1 MCGMIRFAI
10 IIKVGV
16 IYMKIA
22 VVTDSTA
29 YLSQEQIKEND
40 IHIIP
45 IPFIIDGKS
54 YDEGVDITTEEF
66 YEKLRTSE
74 TFPSTS
80 QPPVGKLIELYE
92 SLGEQGYDAVISIH
106 LAGTISGLVQTLETV
121 KASVDNVTVVPVDS
135 EITVMLMGC
144 LAIEAARMAKAGK
157 DLDEILARL
166 KHLKSTINEY
176 FVVDD
181 LQNLVRGGRL
191 SNAAAFVGSVLKIKP
206 ILTFDDETDK
216 IVAFD
221 KVRSSKRALK
231 RVEDLF
237 EEAITGLD
245 YPIKLFVI
253 HANNEAAAIEWRDKL
268 VKKFPNISIEIS
280 YFGPVI
286 GTHLGENALALGWME
301 DIDK

>member
-1 MCGMIRFAI
+1 
-10 IIKVGV
+10 
-16 IYMKIA
+16 MKIA

-29 YLSQEQIKEND
+29 YLSAEQIKEND
-40 IHIIP
+40 IHIVP
-45 IPFIIDGKS
+45 IPFILDGKS
-54 YDEGVDITTEEF
+54 YDEGIDITTEEF

-80 QPPVGKLIELYE
+80 QPPIGKLIELYE
-92 SLGEQGYDAVISIH
+92 SLGDQGYDAVISIH

-121 KASVDNVTVVPVDS
+121 KDTVDNIQVVPVDA
-135 EITVMLMGC
+135 EITVLLMGY
-144 LAIEAARMAKAGK
+144 LAIEAARMAKQGK
-157 DLDEILARL
+157 NLDEILARL
-166 KHLKSTINEY
+166 DHLKTTINEY

-237 EEAITGLD
+237 EEDTKDLT
-245 YPIKLFVI
+245 YPIKMLVI
-253 HANNEAAAIEWRDKL
+253 HANNEEAAKEWEAKL
-268 VKKFPNISIEIS
+268 AKKYPNNSIEIS

>member
-1 MCGMIRFAI
+1 M
-10 IIKVGV
+10 
-16 IYMKIA
+16 
-22 VVTDSTA
+22 
-29 YLSQEQIKEND
+29 KEND
-40 IHIIP
+40 IHIVP
-45 IPFIIDGKS
+45 IPFILDGKS
-54 YDEGVDITTEEF
+54 YDEGIDITTEEF

-80 QPPVGKLIELYE
+80 QPPIGKLIELYE
-92 SLGEQGYDAVISIH
+92 SLGDQGYDAVISIH

-121 KASVDNVTVVPVDS
+121 KDTVDNIQVVPVDS
-135 EITVMLMGC
+135 EITVLLMGY
-144 LAIEAARMAKAGK
+144 LAIEAARMAKQGK
-157 DLDEILARL
+157 ELDEILARL
-166 KHLKSTINEY
+166 DHLKTTINEY

-237 EEAITGLD
+237 EEDTKDLT
-245 YPIKLFVI
+245 YPIKMIVI
-253 HANNEAAAIEWRDKL
+253 HANNEEAAKEWQAKL
-268 VKKFPNISIEIS
+268 AKKYPNNSIEIS

>member
-1 MCGMIRFAI
+1 
-10 IIKVGV
+10 
-16 IYMKIA
+16 MKIA

-29 YLSQEQIKEND
+29 YLSEEQIKEND
-40 IHIIP
+40 IRVIP
-45 IPFIIDGKS
+45 IPFILDGQS
-54 YDEGVDITTEEF
+54 YDEGIDITTEEF

-80 QPPVGKLIELYE
+80 QPPLGKLIELYN
-92 SLGEQGYDAVISIH
+92 SLGEEGYDAVISIH
-106 LAGTISGLVQTLETV
+106 LAGTISGLVQTLDTV
-121 KASVDNVTVVPVDS
+121 KESVDNIKVYPVDS
-135 EITVMLMGC
+135 EITVILMGN
-144 LAIEAARMAKAGK
+144 LVLEAARMAKQGK
-157 DLDEILARL
+157 DVDEILDRL
-166 KHLKSTINEY
+166 EHLKKTIDEY
-176 FVVDD
+176 FIVDD

-206 ILTFDDETDK
+206 ILTFDDATDK

-237 EEAITGLD
+237 EKDTAKLP
-245 YPIKLFVI
+245 YPIKMFII
-253 HANNEAAAIEWRDKL
+253 HANNEKAAEEWKEKL
-268 VKKFPNISIEIS
+268 AKKYPDNAIEIS

-286 GTHLGENALALGWME
+286 GTHLGENALALGWMQ

>member
-1 MCGMIRFAI
+1 
-10 IIKVGV
+10 
-16 IYMKIA
+16 MKIA

-29 YLSQEQIKEND
+29 YLSAEQIKEND
-40 IHIIP
+40 IHIVP
-45 IPFIIDGKS
+45 IPFILDGKS
-54 YDEGVDITTEEF
+54 YDEGIDITTEEF

-80 QPPVGKLIELYE
+80 QPPIGKLIELYE
-92 SLGEQGYDAVISIH
+92 SLGDQGYDAVISIH

-121 KASVDNVTVVPVDS
+121 KDTVDNIQVVPVDS
-135 EITVMLMGC
+135 EITVLLMGY
-144 LAIEAARMAKAGK
+144 LAIEAARMAKQGK
-157 DLDEILARL
+157 ELDEILARL
-166 KHLKSTINEY
+166 DHLKTTINEY

-237 EEAITGLD
+237 GEDTKDLT
-245 YPIKLFVI
+245 YPIKMIVI
-253 HANNEAAAIEWRDKL
+253 HANNEEAAKEWQAKL
-268 VKKFPNISIEIS
+268 AKKYPNNSIEIS

>member
-1 MCGMIRFAI
+1 
-10 IIKVGV
+10 
-16 IYMKIA
+16 MKIA

-29 YLSQEQIKEND
+29 YLSAEQIKEND
-40 IHIIP
+40 IHIVP
-45 IPFIIDGKS
+45 IPFILDGKS
-54 YDEGVDITTEEF
+54 YDEGIDITTEEF

-80 QPPVGKLIELYE
+80 QPPIGKLIELYE
-92 SLGEQGYDAVISIH
+92 SLGDQDYDAVISIH

-121 KASVDNVTVVPVDS
+121 KDTVDNIQVVPVDS
-135 EITVMLMGC
+135 EITVMLMGY
-144 LAIEAARMAKAGK
+144 LAIEAARMAKQGK

-166 KHLKSTINEY
+166 DHLKKTTNEY

-231 RVEDLF
+231 RVEGLF
-237 EEAITGLD
+237 EEDTKDLT
-245 YPIKLFVI
+245 YPIKMLVI
-253 HANNEAAAIEWRDKL
+253 HANNEEAAKEWQAKL
-268 VKKFPNISIEIS
+268 AKKYPNNSIEIS

>member
-1 MCGMIRFAI
+1 
-10 IIKVGV
+10 
-16 IYMKIA
+16 MKIA

-29 YLSQEQIKEND
+29 YLSPEQIKEND
-40 IHIIP
+40 IHIVP
-45 IPFIIDGKS
+45 IPFIVDGQS
-54 YDEGVDITTEEF
+54 YDEGIDITTEEF

-92 SLGEQGYDAVISIH
+92 SLGDQGYDAVISIH
-106 LAGTISGLVQTLETV
+106 LAGTISGLVQTLNSLKDT
-121 KASVDNVTVVPVDS
+121 VDNIKVVPVDS
-135 EITVMLMGC
+135 KITVMLMGTM
-144 LAIEAARMAKAGK
+144 AIAASQMAKAGK
-157 DLDEILARL
+157 DLDDILARL
-166 KHLKSTINEY
+166 EELKQTTNEY

-221 KVRSSKRALK
+221 KVRSTKRALK

-237 EEAITGLD
+237 EEDTKDLN
-245 YPIKLFVI
+245 YPIKMFVI
-253 HANNEAAAIEWRDKL
+253 HANNEPAAKDWAEKL
-268 VKKFPNISIEIS
+268 AKKFPNNSIEIS

-286 GTHLGENALALGWME
+286 GTHLGENALALGWIQ

>member
-1 MCGMIRFAI
+1 
-10 IIKVGV
+10 
-16 IYMKIA
+16 MKIA

-29 YLSQEQIKEND
+29 YLSAEQIKEND
-40 IHIIP
+40 IHIVP
-45 IPFIIDGKS
+45 IPFILDGKS
-54 YDEGVDITTEEF
+54 YDEGIDITTEEF

-80 QPPVGKLIELYE
+80 QPPIGKLIELYE
-92 SLGEQGYDAVISIH
+92 SLGDQGYDAVISIH
-106 LAGTISGLVQTLETV
+106 LASTISGLVQTLETV
-121 KASVDNVTVVPVDS
+121 KDTVDNIQVVPVDS
-135 EITVMLMGC
+135 EITVLLMGY
-144 LAIEAARMAKAGK
+144 LAIEAARMAKQGK
-157 DLDEILARL
+157 NLDEILARL
-166 KHLKSTINEY
+166 DHLKKTINEY

-237 EEAITGLD
+237 EEDTKDLT
-245 YPIKLFVI
+245 YPIKMIVI
-253 HANNEAAAIEWRDKL
+253 HANNEAVAKEWQAKL
-268 VKKFPNISIEIS
+268 AKKYPNNSIEIS

>member
-1 MCGMIRFAI
+1 
-10 IIKVGV
+10 
-16 IYMKIA
+16 MKIA

-29 YLSQEQIKEND
+29 YLSAEQIKEND
-40 IHIIP
+40 IHIVP
-45 IPFIIDGKS
+45 IPFILDGKS
-54 YDEGVDITTEEF
+54 YDEGIDITTEEF

-80 QPPVGKLIELYE
+80 QPPIGKLIELYE
-92 SLGEQGYDAVISIH
+92 SLGDQGYDAVISIH

-121 KASVDNVTVVPVDS
+121 KDTVDNIQVVPVDS
-135 EITVMLMGC
+135 EITVLLMGY
-144 LAIEAARMAKAGK
+144 LAIEAARMAKQGK
-157 DLDEILARL
+157 DLDEILTRL
-166 KHLKSTINEY
+166 DHLKKTINEY

-237 EEAITGLD
+237 EEDTKDLT
-245 YPIKLFVI
+245 YPIKMIVI
-253 HANNEAAAIEWRDKL
+253 HANNEEAAKEWQAKL
-268 VKKFPNISIEIS
+268 AKKYPNNSIEIS
-280 YFGPVI
+280 YFGSVI